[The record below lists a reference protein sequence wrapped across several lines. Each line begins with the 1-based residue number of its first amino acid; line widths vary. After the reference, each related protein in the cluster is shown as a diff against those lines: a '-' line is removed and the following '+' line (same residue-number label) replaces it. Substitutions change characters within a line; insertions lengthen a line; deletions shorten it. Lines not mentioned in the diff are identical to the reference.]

1 MINLVKIIKIIVT
14 QVNQKFLRLVAKIPN
29 QAIDLE
35 QRKVL
40 TDIKKTN
47 LMLFLGNINNRKIL
61 KHWDL
66 Y

>member
-1 MINLVKIIKIIVT
+1 MVNLVKIIKVLVT

-29 QAIDLE
+29 QVIDLE

-47 LMLFLGNINNRKIL
+47 LMLFLGNINSRKIL
-61 KHWDL
+61 KH
-66 Y
+66 

>member
-1 MINLVKIIKIIVT
+1 MKNLVKIIKILVT

-47 LMLFLGNINNRKIL
+47 LMLILGNINSRKIL